1 MKKKSQ
7 DAGAG
12 QVVSSFKEAENA
24 HCVVQPVCQW
34 VVGWDSRWVVAVRK
48 KKKGTRP
55 PGVSRQRTENDR
67 IDLSAAMKETD

>member
-1 MKKKSQ
+1 MDEVKKKSQ

-48 KKKGTRP
+48 KKKEHD
-55 PGVSRQRTENDR
+55 SRGSLGRGPKTTE
-67 IDLSAAMKETD
+67 